1 MEPVKRIDL
10 VVPEIVLREV
20 TELLERHGAGGY
32 TIARGL
38 VGKGHR
44 GVQTGEGLAG
54 EFSNAGILVVCAEP
68 VVAPLLEDLRGL
80 IARYGG
86 LCLVSDAVWLKH

>member
-1 MEPVKRIDL
+1 MEAVKRIDL

-20 TELLERHGAGGY
+20 TELIERHGASGY
-32 TIARGL
+32 TVARGL

-54 EFSNAGILVVCAEP
+54 EFSNAGIMVVCPEAIMR
-68 VVAPLLEDLRGL
+68 PLLEDLRGV
-80 IARYGG
+80 ITRYGG
-86 LCLVSDAVWLKH
+86 LCLVSDAMWLKH